1 MKITKSKLEKAQ
13 IELLVNL
20 TFEEFKPYIKNGSE
34 KISKN
39 IKTKGFRPG
48 KMPYNILKQK
58 IGEMTILEESAK
70 IAINKT
76 ITQIIKDNVRE
87 QAIGEPKVD
96 IVKLAPNNPL
106 EFKITISLLPKI
118 KLGDYKNFAIKIKK
132 IKAQDKEI
140 EQTINNLRESRI
152 KEVLTNNNAEEG
164 NKIIIDIKMFL
175 DNVPVDGG
183 QSKDT
188 TIIIGK
194 NHLVPGF
201 DKKLIGTK
209 KNDIREFKLPYPSEH
224 YQKNLAGKMVEF
236 KVTIKE
242 VYIRELPKLDDAFAQ
257 MLKIKTIQEL
267 KNIIKKN
274 IGLEKMQKE
283 AQKTEMKIL
292 NKIIEKSK
300 FDSIPE
306 ALIKREAQTML
317 SELEHTIKNQGGKF
331 DDYLLSI
338 KKTKDSLML
347 DIMPNALKRVK
358 SALVVRE
365 IAIQEKI
372 TTSDEEV
379 NKKQEALIKQYNE
392 YEKVKQR
399 VKEPA
404 YKEYL
409 RNTINNDKV
418 TKKLMKWNVVN

>member
-236 KVTIKE
+236 KITIKE